1 MAISYTFTLNE
12 ETLYVKTQ
20 GSDDSLEEVV
30 QYGMA
35 IIQAAHASGCR
46 HVLCDELDL
55 TYRLGTLDTFTA
67 AETIS
72 HHAPRVGRV
81 AIVCKPQH
89 LSDAEFW
96 ETVAVNRG
104 LMVRVFPARAEAEA
118 WLSGCE

>member
-1 MAISYTFTLNE
+1 MAISYTFTLKGD
-12 ETLYVKTQ
+12 TLYVKTQ

-35 IIQAAHASGCR
+35 IIQAAQASGCR
-46 HVLCDELDL
+46 RVLCDELEL
-55 TYRLGTLDTFTA
+55 IYRLGTIDTFSA

-81 AIVCKPQH
+81 AIVCKPQQ

-104 LMVRVFPARAEAEA
+104 LMVRVFPALSEAEA
-118 WLSGCE
+118 WLAGWK

>member
-1 MAISYTFTLNE
+1 MAISYTFTLNG

-20 GSDDSLEEVV
+20 GSDESLEEVV

-35 IIQAAHASGCR
+35 IIQAAQASGCR
-46 HVLCDELDL
+46 RVLCDELEL

-72 HHAPRVGRV
+72 HRAPRVGRV
-81 AIVCKPQH
+81 AIVCNPQH
-89 LSDAEFW
+89 FSDAKFW

-104 LMVRVFPARAEAEA
+104 LMVCVFPALPEADA
-118 WLSGCE
+118 WLAGWE